1 MDASGIVNIISTIVE
16 VGIKVVDRILA
27 DPNIGE
33 KKVKDAFPGLYEWVT
48 RKGKAPMRKAL
59 ENFRKIKAAK

>member
-1 MDASGIVNIISTIVE
+1 MDTSGIVNIISTIVE

-33 KKVKDAFPGLYEWVT
+33 KKVKDAFPGLYDWVM
-48 RKGKAPMRKAL
+48 RKAKAPMRKAL
-59 ENFRKIKAAK
+59 ESFRKIKNT